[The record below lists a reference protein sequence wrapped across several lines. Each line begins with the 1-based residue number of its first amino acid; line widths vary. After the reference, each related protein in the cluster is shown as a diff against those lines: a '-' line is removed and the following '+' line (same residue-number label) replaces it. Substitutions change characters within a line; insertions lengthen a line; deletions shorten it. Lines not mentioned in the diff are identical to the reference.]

1 MVKTVN
7 DIREY
12 KELKDGQT
20 IKPYEKS
27 RITRRLSSA
36 FQTSSRKSTGI
47 QSGTHTL
54 IKRKDQKGV

>member
-36 FQTSSRKSTGI
+36 FQTSSRKVQGFNLVHI
-47 QSGTHTL
+47 H
-54 IKRKDQKGV
+54 